1 MFFDDYKQHAD
12 AQVRTS
18 LLWEY
23 DLARFDWQKM
33 RTLVVQRVVERGRRD
48 DFYAI
53 LNLYGL
59 EGVREGI
66 REIPTL
72 NPKDRSFV
80 CTTFHL
86 KKEELKC
93 LVELKRKAMF
103 NDVSTL
109 LEDIVPLNIIIDLK
123 LRYNQ
128 YGGTLPKYTYA
139 MLSKYTC
146 KQVREEVLDLDAR
159 NRKI

>member
-72 NPKDRSFV
+72 TPKDRSFV

-93 LVELKRKAMF
+93 CTQKP
-103 NDVSTL
+103 
-109 LEDIVPLNIIIDLK
+109 IPPLP
-123 LRYNQ
+123 
-128 YGGTLPKYTYA
+128 GVCA
-139 MLSKYTC
+139 
-146 KQVREEVLDLDAR
+146 
-159 NRKI
+159 

>member
-1 MFFDDYKQHAD
+1 MMTTNNMPMHRAD

-93 LVELKRKAMF
+93 CTQKP
-103 NDVSTL
+103 
-109 LEDIVPLNIIIDLK
+109 IVCNI
-123 LRYNQ
+123 
-128 YGGTLPKYTYA
+128 GTPET
-139 MLSKYTC
+139 SD
-146 KQVREEVLDLDAR
+146 E
-159 NRKI
+159 